1 MSTKPSS
8 RNPHTFKTIFQAY
21 MAGKIR
27 LAPYQQVGI
36 ILLTIVFAGFFGW
49 VYEFIFY
56 FFDGGM
62 DTFYMQGGNF
72 LPWINIYAIGAVLI
86 LVLVQL
92 MKLRSHPWLV
102 FLVAVLATGL
112 LELVAGWL
120 VYTLGNGTR
129 YWDYNTEILNFGN
142 IGGFVCLRSVLVF
155 GVSALMLVYL
165 IMPFFIMLA
174 KRMSR
179 RAFLAFAI
187 SLFSI
192 VMLDELANLILK
204 IADLPTAMDFY
215 RSLGLKY
222 HP

>member
-1 MSTKPSS
+1 
-8 RNPHTFKTIFQAY
+8 

-27 LAPYQQVGI
+27 LAPYQQAGI
-36 ILLTIVFAGFFGW
+36 ILLTVVFAGFFGW

-92 MKLRSHPWLV
+92 MKLRSRPWLV

-165 IMPFFIMLA
+165 IMPFFVMLA

>member
-1 MSTKPSS
+1 
-8 RNPHTFKTIFQAY
+8 

-92 MKLRSHPWLV
+92 MKLRSRPWLV

-165 IMPFFIMLA
+165 IMPFFVMLA